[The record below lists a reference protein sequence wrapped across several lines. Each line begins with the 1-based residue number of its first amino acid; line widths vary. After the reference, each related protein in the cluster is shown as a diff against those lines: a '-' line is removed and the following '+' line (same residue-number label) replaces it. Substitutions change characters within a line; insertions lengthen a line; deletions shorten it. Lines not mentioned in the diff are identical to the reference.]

1 MERIFCVKIRGKNQ
15 IITESEAI
23 ENALEQEKNGIIPH
37 YSWYDHK
44 KRETVTPPGWLVW
57 SAWADG
63 CGVVYR
69 RSDGK
74 MIVLTGM
81 QGDFVYIQ

>member
-1 MERIFCVKIRGKNQ
+1 MERIFCVKTRDKNQ

-23 ENALEQEKNGIIPH
+23 ENALAQGKDGIIPH
-37 YSWYDHK
+37 YSWYDYK
-44 KRETVTPPGWLVW
+44 EKENVTPPGWLVW
-57 SAWADG
+57 SSCTDG

-69 RSDGK
+69 RQDGK

-81 QGDFVYIQ
+81 QGDFIYN

>member
-23 ENALEQEKNGIIPH
+23 ENALEQEKSGIIPH
-37 YSWYDHK
+37 YSWYDYK
-44 KRETVTPPGWLVW
+44 EKETVTPPGWLVW
-57 SAWADG
+57 STWADG

-74 MIVLTGM
+74 MIVLTGT
-81 QGDFVYIQ
+81 QGDFIYN

>member
-1 MERIFCVKIRGKNQ
+1 MRDKNR

-23 ENALEQEKNGIIPH
+23 ENALTQEKAGIIPH
-37 YSWYDHK
+37 YSWYDYK
-44 KRETVTPPGWLVW
+44 EKEAVTPPGWLIW
-57 SAWADG
+57 SSWSDG

-74 MIVLTGM
+74 MIVLAG
-81 QGDFVYIQ
+81 IQWGFIYN